1 MRERKGAVSFA
12 AGDTLEQR
20 YERSRSERGYLPD
33 GAQLAALE
41 RLEALRTR
49 LLTKP
54 QPRPHARRA
63 RGAAQERA
71 AQGLYLYGG
80 VGRGKTWLM
89 DLFYDSVPGLALR
102 RHFHHFMRDVHAQ
115 LRQLRSRR
123 EPLDAVAKAL
133 SSTHRVLCLDELYV
147 SDIAD
152 AMILGTLFEA
162 LLRHGL
168 MLVITSNFAPREL
181 YRGGL
186 QRDRFVPAIEL
197 LERELEVCS
206 LEGAVDYRLR
216 QMRRAPTY
224 LDSGASDSAA
234 GLQRLY
240 AQLTGEAA
248 PSATQLSILGHRL
261 TALARHGDVVWFSF
275 GTLCEGPRSQND
287 YAEIAQE
294 FRTVL
299 LSDVPVFRGP
309 EQDNA
314 ARRFIA
320 LIDEFY
326 DQGTKLVLSAAAPPA
341 QLYCAE
347 RLRLEF
353 RRTASRLIEM
363 QTESYLARPRR
374 R

>member
-1 MRERKGAVSFA
+1 MHERNRAVSA
-12 AGDTLEQR
+12 AGGETLLQR

-33 GAQLAALE
+33 SAQLAAIE

-49 LLTKP
+49 ALAKP
-54 QPRPHARRA
+54 RARRPSHA
-63 RGAAQERA
+63 TH
-71 AQGLYLYGG
+71 GLYLYGG

-89 DLFYDSVPGLALR
+89 DLFYDSVSGVALR

-115 LRQLRSRR
+115 LHQLRSGRD
-123 EPLDAVAKAL
+123 PLDAVAKSLA
-133 SSTHRVLCLDELYV
+133 STHRVLCLDELYV

-181 YRGGL
+181 YPGGL

-197 LERELEVCS
+197 LERELEVYS
-206 LEGAVDYRLR
+206 LEGGVDYRLR

-224 LDSGASDSAA
+224 LDSGAPDSAA
-234 GLQRLY
+234 RLQHLY
-240 AQLTGEAA
+240 AQLTGEAGQ
-248 PSATQLSILGHRL
+248 SATQLSILGHSL

-275 GTLCEGPRSQND
+275 DTLCEGPRSQND

-294 FRTVL
+294 FSTVL

-326 DQGTKLVLSAAAPPA
+326 DQGTKLVLSAAAAPA
-341 QLYCAE
+341 ELYRAK

-363 QTESYLARPRR
+363 QTETYLARPRR
-374 R
+374 G

>member
-1 MRERKGAVSFA
+1 MHERNRAVSA
-12 AGDTLEQR
+12 AGGETLLQR

-33 GAQLAALE
+33 NAQLAAIE

-49 LLTKP
+49 ALAK
-54 QPRPHARRA
+54 PHARRS
-63 RGAAQERA
+63 GRA
-71 AQGLYLYGG
+71 PHGLYLYGG

-115 LRQLRSRR
+115 LHQLRSGRD
-123 EPLDAVAKAL
+123 PLDAVAKSLA
-133 SSTHRVLCLDELYV
+133 STHRVLCLDELYV

-181 YRGGL
+181 YPGGL
-186 QRDRFVPAIEL
+186 QRERFVPAIEL
-197 LERELEVCS
+197 LERELEVYS
-206 LEGAVDYRLR
+206 LEGGVDYRLR

-224 LDSGASDSAA
+224 LDSGAPDSAA
-234 GLQRLY
+234 RLQHLY
-240 AQLTGEAA
+240 AQLTGEAGQ
-248 PSATQLSILGHRL
+248 SATQLSILGHSL

-275 GTLCEGPRSQND
+275 DTLCEGPRSQND

-294 FRTVL
+294 FSTVL

-326 DQGTKLVLSAAAPPA
+326 DQGTKLVLSAAAAPA
-341 QLYCAE
+341 ELYRAK

-363 QTESYLARPRR
+363 QTETYLARPRR
-374 R
+374 G